1 MRMGTQTVRTKT
13 MNMQR
18 FSLRTSL
25 VITIVAM
32 GVLALALVVLSGSVY
47 RNLAVDQQRA
57 AVAQMI
63 QQQAETLLA
72 DLRRESTRLATS
84 IQQEPAFRRSLA
96 SSDSVAVTKQLT
108 RELEVLATDT
118 SNVAAIRLLA
128 FDRQLELVGES
139 SLDRPRR
146 SIDGIGCREVLE
158 RVRSRSDGG
167 HINSASGFCDTGMH
181 PYYAIVVP
189 VVHEEMAGYLQV
201 ISDPI
206 RQLSALE
213 TIFNMPVRLASTRA
227 TLFQSRTWPES
238 DRADRF
244 LLAADRKS
252 VV

>member
-139 SLDRPRR
+139 SL
-146 SIDGIGCREVLE
+146 
-158 RVRSRSDGG
+158 
-167 HINSASGFCDTGMH
+167 
-181 PYYAIVVP
+181 
-189 VVHEEMAGYLQV
+189 
-201 ISDPI
+201 
-206 RQLSALE
+206 
-213 TIFNMPVRLASTRA
+213 
-227 TLFQSRTWPES
+227 
-238 DRADRF
+238 
-244 LLAADRKS
+244 
-252 VV
+252 

>member
-96 SSDSVAVTKQLT
+96 SSDKRYRST
-108 RELEVLATDT
+108 R
-118 SNVAAIRLLA
+118 
-128 FDRQLELVGES
+128 
-139 SLDRPRR
+139 
-146 SIDGIGCREVLE
+146 LE
-158 RVRSRSDGG
+158 R
-167 HINSASGFCDTGMH
+167 AQ
-181 PYYAIVVP
+181 AI
-189 VVHEEMAGYLQV
+189 H
-201 ISDPI
+201 
-206 RQLSALE
+206 
-213 TIFNMPVRLASTRA
+213 
-227 TLFQSRTWPES
+227 
-238 DRADRF
+238 
-244 LLAADRKS
+244 
-252 VV
+252 